1 MNKSIQYLVAAAA
14 TIIIIA
20 GLKAGAGLISQILIA
35 LLLAFCISP
44 LPEWLGHKG
53 WPSGL
58 ALTVS
63 FVLLIAVGFLTV
75 VLLANSVSG
84 LTESYP
90 VYEQK
95 LTEFYNKLMEF
106 SKGYN
111 VDISDLA
118 SKVSI
123 SPEKMVGYADKIV
136 GSLTG
141 MISSSFVILMLIVF
155 LVIEMVGYDSDTRK
169 GKRSK
174 ISLHNFFVSLG
185 GDVRKYITITALK
198 GVITGVL
205 NFILLA
211 ILGVDFAFL
220 WAFFSF
226 FANFIPNIG
235 FVLSFIPPA
244 LIALI
249 TLGPKQ
255 AIIVLIGFW
264 FINFI
269 VENVIGPI
277 FMKQSLNISMLNSF
291 LSLLVW
297 GWILGVPGAILG
309 IPLTMVVMKIYSE
322 IGNESLQKS

>member
-1 MNKSIQYLVAAAA
+1 MKKSTEYLIACAAI
-14 TIIIIA
+14 IIIIA
-20 GLKAGAGLISQILIA
+20 GLKIGAGLISQILIA

-44 LPEWLGHKG
+44 LPEWLGKKG
-53 WPSGL
+53 WPKGL

-84 LTESYP
+84 LTDSYP

-95 LTEFYNKLMEF
+95 MTEFYNKLMEF

-111 VDISDLA
+111 VDISDLV

-123 SPEKMVGYADKIV
+123 SPEKMVGYADEIV

-141 MISSSFVILMLIVF
+141 MISSSFVIIMLIVF
-155 LVIEMVGYDSDTRK
+155 IVIEMVGYDAETRK
-169 GKRSK
+169 GKRNK
-174 ISLHNFFVSLG
+174 ITLHNFFVSLG

-255 AIIVLIGFW
+255 ALIVLIGFW

-277 FMKQSLNISMLNSF
+277 FMKQSLNISLLNSF

-309 IPLTMVVMKIYSE
+309 IPLTMVVMKIFSE
-322 IGNESLQKS
+322 IGKESLKES